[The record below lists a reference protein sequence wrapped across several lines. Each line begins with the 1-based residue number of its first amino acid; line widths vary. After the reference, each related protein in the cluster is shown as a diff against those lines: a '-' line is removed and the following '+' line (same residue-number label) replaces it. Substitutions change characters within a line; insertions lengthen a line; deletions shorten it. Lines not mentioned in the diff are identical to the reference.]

1 MLKRKY
7 GLNYLK
13 LSVGKMKTKALYVH
27 LFKCSFINRFG
38 AVIFE
43 LVQGTLSPF
52 VKLKFPGISLRIERA
67 FEKLI

>member
-1 MLKRKY
+1 
-7 GLNYLK
+7 
-13 LSVGKMKTKALYVH
+13 MKTKALYVH

-52 VKLKFPGISLRIERA
+52 VKLKFQRISLRIEPA
-67 FEKLI
+67 FEKH